1 MNLKHVLSRLA
12 INKVSRFNG
21 RRTPSWN
28 YREICT
34 CRYIQSANLSR
45 SPNTPMAHW
54 VFHRFIHS
62 GQETLFSGAK
72 GVETASDSLESEDD
86 DAVMNEFL
94 SRFVWIM
101 RGKLSEVYTDAHR
114 KEIDAMLQIIVAK
127 VVSEMEEDFLEHFID
142 SESASM
148 SQDFSED
155 LWATVR
161 EVSSVVLEDMK
172 KAKKKEKMKGFLQS
186 EEVKEMTRFAGEI
199 GIRGDML
206 RELRFKWAREKLED
220 SEFYESLARMR
231 KDSMEPDVESKIR
244 EASGNNT
251 EGEDNDQVVSLPRR
265 SGKIKYNIYGLD
277 LSKPKWAEVAEQ
289 IHETGGSLWPQETKP
304 ITGECKI
311 VTEKIISLQV
321 DEDPSPLIAEWTEL
335 LQPSRVD
342 WVQLLDRL
350 KEQNDQMYFKV
361 AELVLDEESFQT
373 NVRDYSQLVDA
384 HANHNKLDDAERIIK
399 KMNEKGIMHDI
410 LTKTIMIHMYCKAG
424 KLDLAK
430 EAFESLRTQGFQP
443 DMKVYTSMIL
453 AYVNVGDQKSAK
465 ALLTDIEFKNLKPSE
480 DLFLAVLR
488 SYAVIADPVGASW
501 VMDRMH
507 IAGYQSGL
515 ESNSYMVEVYSRSG
529 SPEEARKYF
538 DEIIKSGNKPDDKC
552 VARMIAAY
560 ANKNLLDE
568 ALRLLLQLE
577 KDGIELGLDTYSVL
591 IDWLGKLQLIDEAE
605 DLLGKF
611 TEKGVSPSL
620 DVHISLCDM
629 YSRSREEKKTLQA
642 LGVLEANKEKLKHDE
657 FERVINGLI
666 AGGFRK
672 DADRIRTLMID
683 RGFKESNQLNVAFQA
698 FQTFNR
704 TRSSRK

>member
-1 MNLKHVLSRLA
+1 MIIDPGLISDLSPGTFMCSSPVVAHRRPLFISDSSHAGTTFNWLGMAPSLILRWFGRRSSPLGTTARCYQDQGRRTMNLKHVLSRLA

-350 KEQNDQMYFKV
+350 KEQNDQMYFKPFAV
-361 AELVLDEESFQT
+361 
-373 NVRDYSQLVDA
+373 VRGCIRCCLGQ
-384 HANHNKLDDAERIIK
+384 
-399 KMNEKGIMHDI
+399 M
-410 LTKTIMIHMYCKAG
+410 C
-424 KLDLAK
+424 
-430 EAFESLRTQGFQP
+430 
-443 DMKVYTSMIL
+443 
-453 AYVNVGDQKSAK
+453 
-465 ALLTDIEFKNLKPSE
+465 
-480 DLFLAVLR
+480 
-488 SYAVIADPVGASW
+488 
-501 VMDRMH
+501 
-507 IAGYQSGL
+507 SGL
-515 ESNSYMVEVYSRSG
+515 IDRVQFGRYWGLISQ
-529 SPEEARKYF
+529 
-538 DEIIKSGNKPDDKC
+538 DEIEMFVGCGSRLIG
-552 VARMIAAY
+552 
-560 ANKNLLDE
+560 LL
-568 ALRLLLQLE
+568 RN
-577 KDGIELGLDTYSVL
+577 
-591 IDWLGKLQLIDEAE
+591 
-605 DLLGKF
+605 
-611 TEKGVSPSL
+611 L
-620 DVHISLCDM
+620 DVVQTMD
-629 YSRSREEKKTLQA
+629 KTW
-642 LGVLEANKEKLKHDE
+642 
-657 FERVINGLI
+657 
-666 AGGFRK
+666 RK
-672 DADRIRTLMID
+672 W
-683 RGFKESNQLNVAFQA
+683 NQ
-698 FQTFNR
+698 
-704 TRSSRK
+704 

>member
-12 INKVSRFNG
+12 INKVSRFNC
-21 RRTPSWN
+21 RRTTSWN

-54 VFHRFIHS
+54 VFHRHIHS
-62 GQETLFSGAK
+62 GQETFFSGAK

-127 VVSEMEEDFLEHFID
+127 VVSEMEEDRLEHFID

-220 SEFYESLARMR
+220 SEFYESLARIR

-244 EASGNNT
+244 EASRNNT

-384 HANHNKLDDAERIIK
+384 HAYHNKLDDAERIIK

-410 LTKTIMIHMYCKAG
+410 LTKTIMIHVYCKAG

-488 SYAVIADPVGASW
+488 SYALIADPVGASW

-515 ESNSYMVEVYSRSG
+515 ESNSYLVEAYSRSG

-698 FQTFNR
+698 FQTLNR
-704 TRSSRK
+704 PRSSRK